1 MLLEKGAIYQ
11 NDIGWLTSKIASYFN
26 FSEFGLIYNF
36 ITYPN
41 VIEENSYKYKF
52 YDTVDKKIKDR
63 QIYSP
68 FSHFKRNGFEFE
80 RLIGPNKDDTVSVS
94 LFDSYKKIQITFT
107 HKMNNINH
115 YANIIFRDKSS
126 LFIKDFR
133 TSE

>member
-94 LFDSYKKIQITFT
+94 LFDSYKKIKITFT